1 MAKKIYNFE
10 IFTNKKDQLRKI
22 HKRQS
27 QKEWVKRI
35 FIIVILLF
43 VFAILYILNNSRCG
57 YYIYKEETQTENNA
71 NIKYETFADGYI
83 KYGQNGIEYQK
94 TFGVAEWNIPVTFQ
108 NPFLVKAEPYVLLG
122 DKNGNTLMLF
132 DKNGKVRDFT
142 VRYPVVQASVSE
154 QGTIEVIL
162 QGEGSNFI
170 QLYDKE
176 GNIVADMR
184 SSVDETGYPLTAAI
198 SPDGTKLVVSYL
210 SIDGMSAKTTL
221 AFYDFSQQ
229 LKIDGV
235 SLMGGF
241 DYEDFLIARLH
252 FIDNKTVAAIGDT
265 TTYYYNIANEPEQTQ
280 EIAFEQNIQSIFIGE
295 DYIGYVLDNSENP
308 DEGKYRIRLYNKSGK
323 KKLDTDIDMDYDS
336 IEIRG
341 KEIIAVQNNS
351 CTILNTSGKILFQEE
366 LEGTSIEAVLPVKG
380 WRTYQV
386 VFQDKIV
393 KMKLR
398 FWGDDAEK
406 KQGESQE

>member
-27 QKEWVKRI
+27 RKEWVKRI

-71 NIKYETFADGYI
+71 NIKYETFVDGYI

-154 QGTIEVIL
+154 QGTIQVIL

-229 LKIDGV
+229 LKTDGV
-235 SLMGGF
+235 SLIGGF

-252 FIDNKTVAAIGDT
+252 FVDNKTVVAIGDT

>member
-71 NIKYETFADGYI
+71 NIKYETFVDGYI

-154 QGTIEVIL
+154 QGTIQVIL

-229 LKIDGV
+229 LKTDGV
-235 SLMGGF
+235 SLIGGF

-252 FIDNKTVAAIGDT
+252 FVDNKTVVAIGDT

-366 LEGTSIEAVLPVKG
+366 LEGTSIEAVLPMKG